1 MANKFPK
8 IIELTEPT
16 EIAAIREDCTL
27 AVPFLMESNGH
38 VYCDADDLHAWRKQ
52 IREMEPW
59 R

>member
-1 MANKFPK
+1 MAEKFPK

-16 EIAAIREDCTL
+16 EIKAIREDCTL

-38 VYCDADDLHAWRKQ
+38 VYCDAAELRAWRVA
-52 IREMEPW
+52 IRETEPH